1 MANYV
6 AQMGRAGKSE
16 KEPAKEDFLGEEGS
30 GLNFDERE
38 GACTGQGDGSTREN
52 SHFVPTALRPGGK
65 CHCP

>member
-52 SHFVPTALRPGGK
+52 SHFV
-65 CHCP
+65 